1 MQRRNFLKTL
11 AVSVP
16 SITVTCPDTF
26 KALAATEYK
35 KVKITNV
42 KCMRMFPGARVKPW
56 VKIETNA
63 GLTGYGE
70 CHHERGGE
78 GAKDV
83 ILNHLRQILVG
94 QDPLDIERLTFQMMR
109 GVSYYGAH
117 GGITVHAVT
126 GTESA
131 LWDLAGKILG
141 VPTRKIICGGS
152 YVDRVPAMRT
162 ASPRNR
168 TDKAA
173 LKEWAAQV
181 KADPSG
187 IKIYKMDIERSQRWE
202 SPNNFQLSKEDLKRN
217 IQGFENIREAV
228 GDDIEIGVHCH
239 WEFNFIDALNL
250 ARGLAPMRPKWLED
264 PLPIEFNEQWVK
276 LTEQSPVPILC
287 GENLYTRADFM
298 PFIMKQGVHMISID
312 ITMAGGLLEAK
323 KISDLAELY
332 YMPITAHN
340 VASNLGTVQT
350 AQCAATMR
358 EFYAHE
364 TFGTAG
370 WGGSPD
376 IIIYDRELLKNG
388 CIQLNDKPG
397 AGFEINPDVAKKYLC
412 EGEKWWD

>member
-1 MQRRNFLKTL
+1 MQRRSFLKKL
-11 AVSVP
+11 CM
-16 SITVTCPDTF
+16 SIPVLTCMDTF
-26 KALAATEYK
+26 NVLAAAEYK
-35 KVKITNV
+35 KVKITDV
-42 KCMRMFPGARVKPW
+42 KCIRMFPGARVKPW
-56 VKIETNA
+56 VKIETDA
-63 GLTGYGE
+63 GITGYGE

-83 ILNHLRQILVG
+83 ILNHLKRILIG
-94 QDPLDIERLTFQMMR
+94 QDPLDIEKLTFQMMR
-109 GVSYYGAH
+109 GISYYGGH
-117 GGITVHAVT
+117 GGIGVHAVT

-141 VPTRKIICGGS
+141 VPTRKIIGGGS

-162 ASPRNR
+162 GSPRNR

-173 LKEWAAQV
+173 LRDWAAQV
-181 KADPSG
+181 KEDPSG
-187 IKIYKMDIERSQRWE
+187 IKIYKMDIQRSQSWE
-202 SPNNFQLSKEDLKRN
+202 RPNNLQLSYEDLKRN
-217 IQGFENIREAV
+217 IEGFENIREAV

-239 WEFNFIDALNL
+239 WEFNFVDALNL

-264 PLPIEFNEQWVK
+264 PMPIEFNEQWVK

-287 GENLYTRADFM
+287 GENLYTRADFK
-298 PFIMKQGVHMISID
+298 PFIMNQGVHMISID

-323 KISDLAELY
+323 KISDLADLY
-332 YMPITAHN
+332 YIPITAHN
-340 VASNLGTVQT
+340 VASNLGTIQS

-376 IIIYDRELLKNG
+376 IIIYDRELLKDG

-412 EGEKWWD
+412 EGEVWWD

>member
-1 MQRRNFLKTL
+1 MQRRTFLKTMCL
-11 AVSVP
+11 
-16 SITVTCPDTF
+16 SIPAITCLDPF
-26 KALAATEYK
+26 RALAASEYK

-56 VKIETNA
+56 VRIETDA
-63 GLTGYGE
+63 GLIGYGE

-83 ILNHLRQILVG
+83 ILNHLRQILIG
-94 QDPLDIERLTFQMMR
+94 QDPLDIEKLTFKMMR

-117 GGITVHAVT
+117 GGITVHAIT
-126 GTESA
+126 GVESA

-141 VPTRKIICGGS
+141 VPTRKIIGGGT
-152 YVDRVPAMRT
+152 YVDKVPAMRT
-162 ASPRNR
+162 SSPRNR
-168 TDKAA
+168 MDKSA
-173 LKEWAAQV
+173 LKDWAASV
-181 KADPSG
+181 KEDPSG
-187 IKIYKMDIERSQRWE
+187 IRIYKMDIQRSQRWE
-202 SPNNFQLSKEDLKRN
+202 SPNNMQLSYEDLKRN
-217 IQGFENIREAV
+217 IQGYENIREAV

-264 PLPIEFNEQWVK
+264 PMPIEFSDQWVK

-287 GENLYTRADFM
+287 GENLYTRADFK
-298 PFIMKQGVHMISID
+298 PFIMQQGCHMINID
-312 ITMAGGLLEAK
+312 IMMAGGLLEAK
-323 KISDLAELY
+323 KISDLADLY

-340 VASNLGTVQT
+340 VGSNVGTIQS

-364 TFGTAG
+364 TFGNAG

-376 IIIYDRELLKNG
+376 IIIYDRELVKDG

-397 AGFEINPDVAKKYLC
+397 AGFEINPDVAKRYLC
-412 EGEKWWD
+412 EGETWWD

>member
-1 MQRRNFLKTL
+1 MERRTFLKTL
-11 AVSVP
+11 CVSIP
-16 SITVTCPDTF
+16 AFTCLDTF
-26 KALAATEYK
+26 EALAATEYK
-35 KVKITNV
+35 KVKITDV

-56 VKIETNA
+56 VKIETDA
-63 GLTGYGE
+63 GITGYGE

-83 ILNHLRQILVG
+83 ILNHLRRILIG
-94 QDPLDIERLTFQMMR
+94 QDPLDIEKLTFQMMR
-109 GVSYYGAH
+109 GISYYGGH
-117 GGITVHAVT
+117 GGIGVHAVT

-131 LWDLAGKILG
+131 LWDCAGKILG
-141 VPTRKIICGGS
+141 VPTRKIIGGGA
-152 YVDRVPAMRT
+152 YVDKVPAMRT
-162 ASPRNR
+162 GSPRNR

-173 LKEWAAQV
+173 LKDWAARIKEDQ
-181 KADPSG
+181 SG
-187 IKIYKMDIERSQRWE
+187 IKIYKMDIQRSQSWE
-202 SPNNFQLSKEDLKRN
+202 RPNNLQLSYEDLKRN

-239 WEFNFIDALNL
+239 WEFNFVDALNL

-276 LTEQSPVPILC
+276 LTEESPVPILT
-287 GENLYTRADFM
+287 GENLYTRADFE
-298 PFIMKQGVHMISID
+298 PFIMKQGCHMINID

-323 KISDLAELY
+323 KISDLADLY
-332 YMPITAHN
+332 YIPITAHN
-340 VASNLGTVQT
+340 VASNLGTIQS

-376 IIIYDRELLKNG
+376 IITYDRELLKDG
-388 CIQLNDKPG
+388 YIQLNDKPG
-397 AGFEINPDVAKKYLC
+397 AGFEINPVVAKRYLC
-412 EGEKWWD
+412 EGEVWWD